1 MEGKKREQVK
11 NVNEE
16 NDKTNLK
23 KGIEK
28 ATIVSPITLANTEK
42 ESQNNG
48 TQTYTLSATKCS
60 PRKLSQIKI

>member
-1 MEGKKREQVK
+1 MEVKKREQVK

-28 ATIVSPITLANTEK
+28 ATIVSPITLAKTEK

-48 TQTYTLSATKCS
+48 T
-60 PRKLSQIKI
+60 

>member
-16 NDKTNLK
+16 NDKKNLK

-48 TQTYTLSATKCS
+48 T
-60 PRKLSQIKI
+60 